1 MKKLILLLFMFTS
14 LAAQSQVSDKWKLC
28 INKKRIGAGTHDKP
42 GSVVISPSAK
52 GVFIIRYS
60 GTGKNDKKRS
70 MIIFDTER
78 HELIRKDIAH
88 NFGKFTIS
96 MEVLKSKTNGKSFQ
110 IYTVAIPKNPEEAAL
125 VRMAPMLLCD
135 VAWGGK

>member
-1 MKKLILLLFMFTS
+1 MFTS
-14 LAAQSQVSDKWKLC
+14 LAAQSQESDKWKLC
-28 INKKRIGAGTHDKP
+28 VNKKKVGAGTHDQP
-42 GSVVISPSAK
+42 GSVVISPKAK

-78 HELIRKDIAH
+78 HELIRKDITD
-88 NFGKFTIS
+88 NFGKFTIN
-96 MEVLKSKTNGKSFQ
+96 MEALKSKTMGKSFK
-110 IYTVAIPKNPEEAAL
+110 IYTVAIPKDPEEAAL

-135 VAWGGK
+135 VAWSGN